1 MTNGGTRSAIYVDD
15 DMDFP
20 SDTDDEEERRDYVHD
35 IHGDG
40 EEADVEDDSQDN
52 MLLRQQRPGSCQNRQ
67 ILTQSSQD
75 RNGDEDNLMETERRA
90 RNDSSM
96 DGDIEDAD

>member
-1 MTNGGTRSAIYVDD
+1 MKNRVDGGGVSSGANRSAIYVDD

-40 EEADVEDDSQDN
+40 EEADVEADAQDSN
-52 MLLRQQRPGSCQNRQ
+52 HAKASRHQNR
-67 ILTQSSQD
+67 
-75 RNGDEDNLMETERRA
+75 
-90 RNDSSM
+90 
-96 DGDIEDAD
+96 

>member
-1 MTNGGTRSAIYVDD
+1 MAAAGVGGIGNRSAIYVDD

-40 EEADVEDDSQDN
+40 EEADIEDDS
-52 MLLRQQRPGSCQNRQ
+52 
-67 ILTQSSQD
+67 
-75 RNGDEDNLMETERRA
+75 
-90 RNDSSM
+90 
-96 DGDIEDAD
+96 